1 LLERLVG
8 VHSCAWLLLPRESPF
23 MLILYPGLVDPM
35 WYSAYASNMNRR
47 QIEARVQRTLLRS
60 ISGAQW
66 IRGGQST
73 VRVRDLF
80 SGGFVC
86 MMKR

>member
-8 VHSCAWLLLPRESPF
+8 VHSCAWLPLPRESPF
-23 MLILYPGLVDPM
+23 MLIFNPGLVDPI
-35 WYSAYASNMNRR
+35 WYSAYVSNMNCR

-66 IRGGQST
+66 IRVGQSI